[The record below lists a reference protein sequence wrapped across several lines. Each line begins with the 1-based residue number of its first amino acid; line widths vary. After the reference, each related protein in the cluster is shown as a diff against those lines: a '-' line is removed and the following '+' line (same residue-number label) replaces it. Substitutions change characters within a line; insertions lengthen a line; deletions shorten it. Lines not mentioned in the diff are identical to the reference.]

1 MTLVASEM
9 LMFPSASISAM
20 LKSQMMKSYNQS
32 QNDRETVDFGCQ
44 INYTIQKT
52 RKQTKNNKTYYN

>member
-1 MTLVASEM
+1 M

-32 QNDRETVDFGCQ
+32 QNERETVDFVCQ
-44 INYTIQKT
+44 FNYAIQKT
-52 RKQTKNNKTYYN
+52 RKQAKKQQNIL